1 MSANVSRQCQ
11 IELLRKQWA
20 ERLRA
25 FLERGW
31 RIDLSRGEIVAID
44 TVLASYQ
51 RGQTL
56 LLWCRRA
63 DCRRRF
69 EVDPSNLPE
78 ARQQGGRLQPNG
90 CRPVIGR
97 HPYRLAPRRRS
108 EVTPV
113 SAAARSPP
121 HPDLGPTLRL
131 ARLTYLGN
139 IVI

>member
-78 ARQQGGRLQPNG
+78 ARQQGGVCSLTAVGQSLAGILTDLHLDDGLKCPRFLQPHD
-90 CRPVIGR
+90 PR
-97 HPYRLAPRRRS
+97 H
-108 EVTPV
+108 TPI
-113 SAAARSPP
+113 S
-121 HPDLGPTLRL
+121 GPLFALRD
-131 ARLTYLGN
+131 
-139 IVI
+139 